1 MAGKHDIYVDQGT
14 DYGVEIFYKIDGV
27 TVNLTGYSAAMQVR
41 AAVTSA
47 SPVLT
52 FGVGT
57 GLTMGGVAGTVTL
70 AVTDAQTTAI
80 PAGAYVYDL
89 ELTAANGTI
98 TRMMQGAFYI
108 DGEVTR

>member
-1 MAGKHDIYVDQGT
+1 MAGRHDIYIDQGT
-14 DYGVEIFYKIDGV
+14 DYEQAFEYQIDGV

>member
-1 MAGKHDIYVDQGT
+1 MAGRHDIYIDQGA
-14 DYGVEIFYKIDGV
+14 DYAQAFAYQIDSV
-27 TVNLTGYSAAMQVR
+27 LVNLTGYTAAMQVR
-41 AAVTSA
+41 ATVESA

-70 AVTDAQTTAI
+70 AVTDAQTTALA
-80 PAGAYVYDL
+80 AGAYVYDL
-89 ELTAANGTI
+89 ELTAADDTI
-98 TRMMQGAFYI
+98 TRLVQGAFHV